1 MFTKPDIGSDIEI
14 ITNTPNPAQPHAL
27 PNRYRGRVVIPFKW
41 INEYDFCLTTGD
53 SAFPVRVVDIRN
65 VTEIKY
71 LDGSIAVQTEYTAVP
86 KIQSYT
92 VEGSKGDVYIVTND
106 NGKWACDCVA
116 GKFGRYCKHVEKIKK
131 ECT

>member
-1 MFTKPDIGSDIEI
+1 MFAKPEVGSEIEI
-14 ITNTPNPAQPHAL
+14 TTNTTNPGLTFSL
-27 PNRYRGRVVIPFKW
+27 PNRYRGRVVTPFKW
-41 INEYDFCLTTGD
+41 INEHDFCLTTGD

-71 LDGSIAVQTEYTAVP
+71 VDGSIAIQTEYTAVP
-86 KIQSYT
+86 KIQNWT
-92 VEGSKGDVYIVTND
+92 VEGSKGDIYIVTND

-116 GKFGRYCKHVEKIKK
+116 GRFNRYCKHVEKIKK